1 MTERPKIFGHLMTD
15 VIRKGTCVS
24 CGACEAVCPVNTVK
38 LEDGTPKLVGLCTA
52 CQMCYWNCPIAVF
65 DVGEMEKKVFGRT
78 RTEEEAAI
86 GVHEAIYA
94 VRAKGNEILG
104 RAQDGGAVTALLYQF
119 LSDGGEGAVV
129 AGVEEEAPWKAK
141 PMVVRTKEEV
151 LKGAG
156 TKYTPSPTLV
166 GVASA
171 LQEYNLR
178 KIAVVGTPC
187 QMKALGKIET
197 GAYCEARIS
206 EAVKLKIGLFCME
219 TFSYPSFMEY
229 LENEGI
235 DAAKVDKFE
244 IKGGRFIANQGGET
258 VHRVRLSKVKQLVR
272 GCCHSCDD
280 FTAEFSDLSVGN
292 VGSPDGWSTVIVRTE
307 VGEKAL
313 KAAEKAGLVEI
324 RSVEEG
330 KSGLGL
336 VERLAVKKREGAEK
350 AGEAE

>member
-1 MTERPKIFGHLMTD
+1 MTERPKIFGHLMTE

-24 CGACEAVCPVNTVK
+24 CGACEAVCTVNTVK
-38 LEDGTPKLVGLCTA
+38 LENGTPKLVGLCIA
-52 CQMCYWNCPIAVF
+52 CQMCYWNCP
-65 DVGEMEKKVFGRT
+65 MTGRT
-78 RTEEEAAI
+78 RTEEEAEI
-86 GVHEAIYA
+86 GVHKAIYA
-94 VRAKGNEILG
+94 VRAKENEILG
-104 RAQDGGAVTALLYQF
+104 RAQDGGAVTAILYQF
-119 LSDGGEGAVV
+119 LSDGGEGAIV
-129 AGVEEEAPWKAK
+129 AGVEEEAPWKAR

-171 LQEYNLR
+171 IQEHDLK

-197 GAYCEARIS
+197 GARCEAKIS

-235 DAAKVDKFE
+235 DPVKVDKFE
-244 IKGGRFIANQGGET
+244 IKGGRFIANQDGET

-272 GCCHSCDD
+272 GCCHSCGD
-280 FTAEFSDLSVGN
+280 FTAEFSDISAGN
-292 VGSPDGWSTVIVRTE
+292 VGSPDGWSTVIVRTD

-313 KAAEKAGLVEI
+313 KAVEKAGLVEI
-324 RSVEEG
+324 QPVEEG

-336 VERLAVKKREGAEK
+336 VERLAVKKRKDAEK
-350 AGEAE
+350 AGEEK

>member
-78 RTEEEAAI
+78 RTEEEAVI

-171 LQEYNLR
+171 LQEHDLK

-235 DAAKVDKFE
+235 DAAKVDTFD

-272 GCCHSCDD
+272 GCCHSCGD

-313 KAAEKAGLVEI
+313 RAAEKAGLVEI